1 MKRGDLVK
9 LTWKNAEANLPLNA
23 RTEFVGVLLGCFKT
37 IGGDTVYNVNTCSPG
52 PRWLGDGDRGT
63 FTANFWNIEVVNAV

>member
-1 MKRGDLVK
+1 
-9 LTWKNAEANLPLNA
+9 
-23 RTEFVGVLLGCFKT
+23 TEFVGVLLGCVKT